1 MFLWLKALHIIFV
14 VCWFAGLFYL
24 PRILV
29 HHAGSDNQA
38 VREHLAM
45 MARKL
50 YRFVTPL
57 MFIAIALGLGMI
69 ALNLDYYLTS
79 GWMWL
84 KLAGVLFL
92 IGYHFLCGRYVREA
106 NDKRNEHSHVYFRF
120 FNEVPVLFLFG
131 IVILAVL
138 KPF

>member
-1 MFLWLKALHIIFV
+1 MLWLKAFHIIFV

-24 PRILV
+24 PRIFVYYAASEHDQTRTQL
-29 HHAGSDNQA
+29 A
-38 VREHLAM
+38 V

-50 YRFVTPL
+50 YRFVTPF
-57 MFIAIALGLGMI
+57 MVITIALGVTMI
-69 ALNLDYYLTS
+69 AMNLDYYLQAK
-79 GWMWL
+79 WLWL
-84 KLAGVLFL
+84 KLAGVTFLFV
-92 IGYHFLCGRYVREA
+92 YHLQCGRYVHA
-106 NDKRNEHSHVYFRF
+106 INEGSDQHGHVFYRF